1 MGLISKLLPSNDATE
16 FECND
21 CGNEF
26 SKAFRPEETPT
37 CPNCDSFDLDEG

>member
-1 MGLISKLLPSNDATE
+1 VGLMGKLLPSDDATA

-37 CPNCDSFDLDEG
+37 CPGCGSFDLDEA